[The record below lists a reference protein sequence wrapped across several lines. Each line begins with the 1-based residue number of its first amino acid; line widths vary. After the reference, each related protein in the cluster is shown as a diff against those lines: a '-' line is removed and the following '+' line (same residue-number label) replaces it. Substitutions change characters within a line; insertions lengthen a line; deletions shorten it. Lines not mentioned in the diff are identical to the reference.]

1 MASNCRVEAPD
12 DMSNDRPRFL
22 LYKDYQ
28 SGLSNQVMST
38 ELAVGLAHATGRTL
52 VLYGTWDSR
61 GGPRP
66 IMGGHSWH
74 VPAERAGIID
84 NRRVPT
90 ILDLID
96 DLPVP
101 RLDYRAF
108 LEIARDRA
116 LSRFEC
122 PFALFDTTFIDRLG
136 PSQDI
141 EAFSAGR
148 FALTDPVED
157 VFHLFRSNLGYFS
170 RIFYNPSPEL
180 TEKIAAVRLRDPYRA
195 LARAAAETVKPFNA
209 LHVRLADF
217 RKAMD
222 VAKIFPDDAEY
233 GRVIANTLR
242 EHFSPAHL
250 LLICTDEPWS
260 KEIFD
265 PIRKNFPRCMM
276 VDSLLT
282 ERFADAFKAL
292 PFRDEVTFAAICQ
305 AILFEAEDFVGTP
318 RSTFSG
324 LIHRAVHAR
333 PTLRSKPFKFTF
345 SGFADGAAAFDRGVY
360 VECEDGPY
368 SWNRVR
374 MPVSDGQKSWVREW
388 PESIDPRRVALDT
401 ETLPTH
407 DPRQMVNVALGRQ
420 ARQSTVSQWSNAYDA
435 NRAVSGWRNGS
446 FMFHTDFEDAPW
458 WEVDLGRAF
467 PVDRIVVYNRQQ
479 GCFERARTLSISLRA
494 DAEAS
499 ESMVYSSR
507 DSFVG
512 IPPGTP
518 LVVTLGGRRARF
530 VRLQLHERTAL
541 HLQQVEIF
549 VQPRDYARE
558 IAQDD

>member
-1 MASNCRVEAPD
+1 
-12 DMSNDRPRFL
+12 MSKNGLRFL

-28 SGLSNQVMST
+28 SGFSNQVMST

-101 RLDYRAF
+101 RLDYRNF

-136 PSQDI
+136 PGHDI

-148 FALTDPVED
+148 FALTDPPED

-170 RIFYNPSPEL
+170 RFFYNPSSEL
-180 TEKIAAVRLRDPYRA
+180 TAKIAAVRLRDPYRA

-242 EHFSPAHL
+242 DHFPPERM
-250 LLICTDEPWS
+250 LLISTDEPWS

-265 PIRKNFPRCMM
+265 PIRQHFPHCMM
-276 VDSLLT
+276 VDSLLI
-282 ERFADAFKAL
+282 EQFADAFKAL

-333 PTLRSKPFKFTF
+333 PTLRGKPFKFTF
-345 SGFADGAAAFDRGVY
+345 SGFAAGTAAFNRGVY

-388 PESIDPRRVALDT
+388 PEAIDPRRVDLDM
-401 ETLPTH
+401 ETFPS
-407 DPRQMVNVALGRQ
+407 DDRRQMVNVALGRQ

-435 NRAVSGWRNGS
+435 NRAVSGWRNSS
-446 FMFHTDFEDAPW
+446 FVFHTDFEDAPW

-467 PVDRIVVYNRQQ
+467 PIDHIVVYNRQQ

-494 DAEAS
+494 HAEAS
-499 ESMVYSSR
+499 ESMVYGGT
-507 DSFVG
+507 DSFAG
-512 IPPGTP
+512 TPPGTP
-518 LVVTLGGRRARF
+518 LVVALGGQRARF

-549 VQPRDYARE
+549 VKPGDYARE
-558 IAQDD
+558 IAQDG